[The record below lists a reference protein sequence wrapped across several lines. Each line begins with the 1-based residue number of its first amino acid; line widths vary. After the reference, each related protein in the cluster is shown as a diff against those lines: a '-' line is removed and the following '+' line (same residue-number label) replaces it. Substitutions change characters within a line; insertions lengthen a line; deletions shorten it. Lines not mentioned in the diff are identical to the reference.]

1 MASMGEDSRLDL
13 VIFGATG
20 FVGRLLAGYLAEH
33 APVGA
38 RIGLGGRSAEKLTE
52 VRSKL
57 PRPASS
63 WPLLIADSAEPD
75 SVARLARA
83 TRVVATTVGPYRPHG
98 INLVEACVKAGT
110 DYCDLAGE
118 PLFIRESIDRFHDEA
133 AQKGVRIVHCCGF
146 DSVPSELGVLLL
158 HEQALAD
165 AAGDLEDTSLVLK
178 AVKGALS
185 GGTLASALGQWDEVR
200 ASQESRKLV
209 DDPYALSPDRAE
221 EPDLG
226 DERDLTHAEHD
237 DELDTWIGPF
247 VMAGINT
254 RVVRR
259 SNALRGWA
267 YGRRFRYREV
277 MDFGDSVAG
286 AAMASAVGAG
296 MVALQAGAGF
306 GPTRAILE
314 RVLPAPGEGPNDK
327 ARKTGFFKIA
337 VHSRTASGARY
348 VARVEAQGDPG
359 YAATSVI
366 LGESALC
373 LAFDGDELP
382 KRGGVLTPSTAMG
395 LTLVERLRG
404 AGQTLTAQ
412 RLDS

>member
-1 MASMGEDSRLDL
+1 MGEDSRLDL
-13 VIFGATG
+13 VVFGATG
-20 FVGRLLAGYLAEH
+20 FVGRLLAEYLAEH
-33 APVGA
+33 APKGA

-52 VRSKL
+52 VRSRL
-57 PRPASS
+57 PRAASS
-63 WPLLIADSAEPD
+63 WPLLIADSADFD
-75 SVARLARA
+75 SLARLAGA

-98 INLVEACVKAGT
+98 INLVEACVKAGA
-110 DYCDLAGE
+110 DYCDLTGE
-118 PLFIRESIDRFHDEA
+118 PLFIRDSIDRFHDEA
-133 AQKGVRIVHCCGF
+133 AKKGVRIVHCCGF
-146 DSVPSELGVLLL
+146 DSVPSDLGVLLL

-165 AAGDLEDTSLVLK
+165 AAGDLEDTSLVLR
-178 AVKGALS
+178 AVKGGLS
-185 GGTLASALGQWDEVR
+185 GGTLASAMGQWDEVR
-200 ASQESRKLV
+200 ANQSSRRLI

-226 DERDLTHAEHD
+226 RESDLTRAEHD

-259 SNALRGWA
+259 SNALQGWA

-277 MDFGDSVAG
+277 MDFGNHVAG
-286 AAMASAVGAG
+286 AATASAVGAG
-296 MVALQAGAGF
+296 MAAVQAGAGF
-306 GPTRAILE
+306 APTRAIIDRL
-314 RVLPAPGEGPNDK
+314 LPAPGEGPNVKTRK
-327 ARKTGFFKIA
+327 AGFFKIE
-337 VHSRTASGARY
+337 VHSRTSGGARY

-373 LAFDGDELP
+373 LAFDRHKLAN
-382 KRGGVLTPSTAMG
+382 RGGVLTPSTAMG
-395 LTLVERLRG
+395 LTLVERLRA

-412 RLDS
+412 RLDA